1 MPDIT
6 DKCMDN
12 RTRGECCERAGN
24 NNDFTDKCV
33 HDDFCGG
40 CVYQGIDYDEQLAEK
55 ENEVRELFSR
65 ENLKPK
71 RFESIEGCPEPFRL
85 RYRNKME
92 YTFGDMEK
100 DGP

>member
-12 RTRGECCERAGN
+12 RAHGECCERVGN
-24 NNDFTDKCV
+24 DNDFTDKCV

-55 ENEVRELFSR
+55 KNEVTHITTVAIATRRGYGGRS
-65 ENLKPK
+65 
-71 RFESIEGCPEPFRL
+71 
-85 RYRNKME
+85 
-92 YTFGDMEK
+92 T
-100 DGP
+100 